1 MARLTHA
8 CLHTAL
14 AGLLWVVLLTPAQAL
29 TTALPSLDRDLNRPT
44 GTLLYAI
51 SAQLAS
57 RGELLAAESLLQ
69 PAIGLMPQD
78 AMIWVTYAYVLEG
91 LGKHQLAADYYQ
103 QALDLDSTLFQARY
117 SLAMLLD
124 KMGKTRQG
132 IFHLHKAIA
141 QTPKNAMMY
150 YDLGV
155 LYARI
160 NDFPQAAEFSRL
172 ATVYDATLSEGFN
185 NQAYALAHLNRLDD
199 ALKAINQALALKPES
214 AAALDSKGYVLLKM
228 GKYSEALQVFLE
240 AADKDPTIGEIYLHL
255 GQVHEKLGDAPAM
268 IAAYQRYL
276 ELTPEAANRASVE
289 AKLLRQSVR
298 VGEDKTAVVAPDM
311 SAVGDR

>member
-1 MARLTHA
+1 MARLTHT
-8 CLHTAL
+8 CLFLAL
-14 AGLLWVVLLTPAQAL
+14 LCSFCAPAQAL

-78 AMIWVTYAYVLEG
+78 AMVWVTYAYVLEG
-91 LGKHQLAADYYQ
+91 LGKPQLAADYYQ
-103 QALDLDSTLFQARY
+103 QALDLDSNLFQARY

-132 IFHLHKAIA
+132 IFHLHKAIG

-155 LYARI
+155 LYARV
-160 NDFPQAAEFSRL
+160 NDFDQAAEYSRL
-172 ATVYDATLSEGFN
+172 ATVYDTSLSEGYN
-185 NQAYALAHLNRLDD
+185 NQAYALAHLNRLDE
-199 ALKAINQALALKPES
+199 ALAAINQALELKPDS
-214 AAALDSKGYVLLKM
+214 AAALDSKGYILLKM
-228 GKYSEALQVFLE
+228 NKYAEALQVFLQ
-240 AADKDPTIGEIYLHL
+240 AADKDPTIGEIYLHM

-276 ELTPEAANRASVE
+276 ELTPEASNRASVQ
-289 AKLLRQSVR
+289 AKILRQSQQ
-298 VGEDKTAVVAPDM
+298 VGENKTAVAAPDM
-311 SAVGDR
+311 SAVGDQ